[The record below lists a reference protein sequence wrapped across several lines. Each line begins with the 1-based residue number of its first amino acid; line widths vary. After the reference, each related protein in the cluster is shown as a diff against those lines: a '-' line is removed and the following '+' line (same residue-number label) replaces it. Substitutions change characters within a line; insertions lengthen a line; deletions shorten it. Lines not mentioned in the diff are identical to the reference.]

1 MNLLPTALDY
11 LAKNWP
17 VIPCRLWFK
26 NPGDTRAEKIP
37 LVRWKP
43 YQDALP
49 TPQEL
54 TKWFTQWPTAQLGLV
69 TGPGVGLMV
78 VDIDLGAT
86 DADIAS
92 LQLPTTLI
100 SRTPSGGRHV
110 FLRYPKNKKV
120 KTVAGFRPHIDIR
133 GEGGFCFT
141 AGHKVVTKTIDR
153 HARGDSKVIEI
164 EKLKIGDL
172 VKSYNEKNGF
182 FEWKPVTKIGKRVV
196 DETVMLKFGQR
207 NRVMRCTPEHPIYTT
222 TGWKDAGEI
231 MIGEELFCTDREQL
245 GFPLKGHKFA
255 KGRQHKPSTQP
266 RDYQKKYRQSTPSHK
281 LGKSGFEK
289 FLESLAAQEELPIK
303 FVGDG
308 SVVIRHGEF
317 TLRPDFIVAGKKKL
331 IEVHCD
337 WHSSRHQL
345 GPDEKRTAKNL
356 TPEERVEMYE
366 KEGWECLYLNATK
379 WQAFNETTLEI
390 IEQVRKQIVEFVNNG
405 KRVEFVHR
413 IHEKVEVF
421 NIEVADNHN
430 YFLNGIGGGHT
441 NDWYIVHNCVIAPSK
456 YPNGVP
462 YEWLIDPEYAD
473 IAEAPEHLLALIS
486 DDTTSTQRTDY
497 KAIAFGAPQGQ
508 RNHSA
513 AVMAG
518 CLLLNLHPSIWND
531 VAWPLLRAWNKQNS
545 PPLEDFELLLV
556 FNSIARSEWCRQERI
571 YTTQTNDL

>member
-1 MNLLPTALDY
+1 MSLLPTALDY

-100 SRTPSGGRHV
+100 SKTPSGGRHV

-133 GEGGFCFT
+133 GDGGF
-141 AGHKVVTKTIDR
+141 
-153 HARGDSKVIEI
+153 
-164 EKLKIGDL
+164 
-172 VKSYNEKNGF
+172 
-182 FEWKPVTKIGKRVV
+182 
-196 DETVMLKFGQR
+196 
-207 NRVMRCTPEHPIYTT
+207 
-222 TGWKDAGEI
+222 
-231 MIGEELFCTDREQL
+231 
-245 GFPLKGHKFA
+245 
-255 KGRQHKPSTQP
+255 
-266 RDYQKKYRQSTPSHK
+266 
-281 LGKSGFEK
+281 
-289 FLESLAAQEELPIK
+289 
-303 FVGDG
+303 
-308 SVVIRHGEF
+308 VVI
-317 TLRPDFIVAGKKKL
+317 P
-331 IEVHCD
+331 
-337 WHSSRHQL
+337 
-345 GPDEKRTAKNL
+345 
-356 TPEERVEMYE
+356 
-366 KEGWECLYLNATK
+366 
-379 WQAFNETTLEI
+379 
-390 IEQVRKQIVEFVNNG
+390 
-405 KRVEFVHR
+405 
-413 IHEKVEVF
+413 
-421 NIEVADNHN
+421 
-430 YFLNGIGGGHT
+430 
-441 NDWYIVHNCVIAPSK
+441 PSK

-473 IAEAPEHLLALIS
+473 IAEAPEHLLSLIS

-518 CLLLNLHPSIWND
+518 CLLLNLHPSLWND